1 MAKVNAVKPLTT
13 EQQTMLDSMTPLRR
27 KMALNTL
34 KGMKPGP
41 AHKKAGGT
49 CNNEAQRH
57 LLGNQILS
65 NPIVADFLA
74 SVNQDIAEET
84 KIDAAYVLKR
94 LYEIDNMD
102 MLDIMNDDGS
112 IKPLREWPKVWRTS
126 LSGFEVAEMF
136 EAQANGNQ
144 KDLVG
149 LMKKIKWPD
158 TTKNLELLGKHKAV
172 NAFKEVIEH
181 NHKGVVFNMNFGGD
195 K

>member
-1 MAKVNAVKPLTT
+1 MAKVDAVKSLTE
-13 EQQTMLDSMTPLRR
+13 EQKAMLDSMTPLRR

-49 CNNEAQRH
+49 CNNEKQRH

-74 SVNQDIAEET
+74 SVNQDIASET
-84 KIDAAYVLKR
+84 KIDATYMLNR
-94 LYEIDNMD
+94 MYEVDNMD
-102 MLDIMNDDGS
+102 PLDILNDDGS
-112 IKPLREWPKVWRTS
+112 IKPLREWPKIWRLE
-126 LSGFEVAEMF
+126 LSVFEIAEIL
-136 EAQANGNQ
+136 ESKGDSKQV
-144 KDLVG
+144 VG
-149 LMKKIKWPD
+149 LLKKIKWTD
-158 TTKNLELLGKHKAV
+158 KTKNREMMGKHKAV
-172 NAFKEVIEH
+172 NAFKEVVEH

>member
-34 KGMKPGP
+34 KGMKPGA

-84 KIDAAYVLKR
+84 KIDASYVLK
-94 LYEIDNMD
+94 
-102 MLDIMNDDGS
+102 
-112 IKPLREWPKVWRTS
+112 
-126 LSGFEVAEMF
+126 
-136 EAQANGNQ
+136 AQAKGNQ